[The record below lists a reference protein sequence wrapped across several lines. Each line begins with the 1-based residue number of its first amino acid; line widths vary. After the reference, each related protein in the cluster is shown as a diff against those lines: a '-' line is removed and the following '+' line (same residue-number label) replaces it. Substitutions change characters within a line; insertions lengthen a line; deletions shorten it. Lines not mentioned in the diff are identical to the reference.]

1 MDVLTILKQHSRPVC
16 TVKSNQSIADA
27 IKLMT
32 ARKAD
37 ALIVTDDDHP
47 AGIFTER
54 DIFRYYLQAEK
65 LPPSETKL
73 CDIITGSLITVA
85 PTDDI
90 TAAINMMMT
99 SDIRY
104 LPVMENDKIIR
115 VLTLKDVL
123 GCQIDLLTGEI
134 HALQDYIDDLH
145 EAAQD

>member
-1 MDVLTILKQHSRPVC
+1 MDVLTIIKQHSRPVC
-16 TVKSNQSIADA
+16 SIASDHSIADA

-73 CDIITGSLITVA
+73 GDIITGSLITVA

-99 SDIRY
+99 SDIRH

-115 VLTLKDVL
+115 VLSLKDVL

>member
-1 MDVLTILKQHSRPVC
+1 MDVLTIIKQHSRPVC
-16 TVKSNQSIADA
+16 SIASDHSIADA

-32 ARKAD
+32 VRKAD

-73 CDIITGSLITVA
+73 GDIITGSLITVA

-99 SDIRY
+99 SDIRH

-115 VLTLKDVL
+115 VLSLKDVL